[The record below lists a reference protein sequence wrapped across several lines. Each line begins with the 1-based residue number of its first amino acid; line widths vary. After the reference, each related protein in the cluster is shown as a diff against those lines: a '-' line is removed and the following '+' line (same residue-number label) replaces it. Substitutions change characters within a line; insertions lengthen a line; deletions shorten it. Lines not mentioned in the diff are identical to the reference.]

1 MEMHKKKYDSLIIL
15 IPSFNELNNLKK
27 FIKEI
32 HKRYKVLIIDDC
44 SSDNTSTWLKKNKIN
59 FIKNKKNIGYE
70 QSLIKGL
77 KILSKVKKVEKI
89 ITMDADGQHKIK
101 HIKKFIN
108 VSNNKNPDLIIGSRK
123 KKNRFIE
130 SIISKIFQMKYSL
143 EDPLSGFKL
152 YKREKLKEMK
162 FDNFKKFFL
171 VDLVLEFIKKKH
183 KVISI
188 NIETNKRFDNPK
200 VGDLMETNFKM
211 LSILACVILS

>member
-1 MEMHKKKYDSLIIL
+1 MHKKKYDSLIIL

-32 HKRYKVLIIDDC
+32 HKRYKVLIVDDC

-89 ITMDADGQHKIK
+89 ITMDADGQHKMK
-101 HIKKFIN
+101 YIKKFIN

-152 YKREKLKEMK
+152 YKKEKLKKMK
-162 FDNFKKFFL
+162 FANLKKFFL

-200 VGDLMETNFKM
+200 VGDLMQTNFKM
-211 LSILACVILS
+211 LSILVCVILS

>member
-200 VGDLMETNFKM
+200 VGDLMDTNFKM
-211 LSILACVILS
+211 LSILACVILN

>member
-1 MEMHKKKYDSLIIL
+1 MYKKKYDSLIIL

-77 KILSKVKKVEKI
+77 KILSKRKKVEKI

-101 HIKKFIN
+101 YIKKFIS

-152 YKREKLKEMK
+152 YKRAKLKEIK

-200 VGDLMETNFKM
+200 VGNLMYTNFKM
-211 LSILACVILS
+211 LSILAGVILN

>member
-1 MEMHKKKYDSLIIL
+1 MHKKKYDSLIIL

-130 SIISKIFQMKYSL
+130 SIISKIFQIKYSL

-152 YKREKLKEMK
+152 YKKEKLKEMK

-188 NIETNKRFDNPK
+188 NIETKKRLDTPK
-200 VGDLMETNFKM
+200 VGDLMDTNFKM
-211 LSILACVILS
+211 LSILVCVILS

>member
-1 MEMHKKKYDSLIIL
+1 MHKKKYDSLIIL

-59 FIKNKKNIGYE
+59 FIKNQKNIGYE

-200 VGDLMETNFKM
+200 VGDLMDTNFKM
-211 LSILACVILS
+211 LSILACVILN

>member
-1 MEMHKKKYDSLIIL
+1 MHKKKYDTLIIL

-77 KILSKVKKVEKI
+77 KILSKEKKVEKI
-89 ITMDADGQHKIK
+89 ITMDADGQHKMK

-200 VGDLMETNFKM
+200 VGDLMDTNFKM
-211 LSILACVILS
+211 LSILACVILN

>member
-1 MEMHKKKYDSLIIL
+1 MHKKKYDSLIIL

-183 KVISI
+183 NVISI

-200 VGDLMETNFKM
+200 VGDLMDTNFKM
-211 LSILACVILS
+211 LSILACVILN

>member
-1 MEMHKKKYDSLIIL
+1 MHKKKYDSLIIL

-171 VDLVLEFIKKKH
+171 VDLVLEFIKKKY

-188 NIETNKRFDNPK
+188 NIETDKRFDNPK
-200 VGDLMETNFKM
+200 VGNLMDTNFKM
-211 LSILACVILS
+211 LSILACVILN

>member
-1 MEMHKKKYDSLIIL
+1 MHKKKYDSLIIL

-77 KILSKVKKVEKI
+77 MILSKVKRVEKI
-89 ITMDADGQHKIK
+89 ITMDADGQHKMK

-108 VSNNKNPDLIIGSRK
+108 ASNNKNPDLIIGSRK

-162 FDNFKKFFL
+162 LDNFKKFFL

-200 VGDLMETNFKM
+200 VGDLMQTNFKM
-211 LSILACVILS
+211 LSILVCVILS

>member
-1 MEMHKKKYDSLIIL
+1 MYKKKYDSLIIL

-200 VGDLMETNFKM
+200 VGDLINTNFKM

>member
-1 MEMHKKKYDSLIIL
+1 MHKKKYDSLIIL

-89 ITMDADGQHKIK
+89 ITMDADGQHNMK

-152 YKREKLKEMK
+152 YKREKLKK
-162 FDNFKKFFL
+162 VRFDNFKNFFL

-200 VGDLMETNFKM
+200 VGDLIETNFKM

>member
-1 MEMHKKKYDSLIIL
+1 MYKKKYDSLIIL

-27 FIKEI
+27 FVKEI
-32 HKRYKVLIIDDC
+32 HKRYKVLVIDDC

-70 QSLIKGL
+70 QRLIKGL
-77 KILSKVKKVEKI
+77 KILSKRKKVEKI

-101 HIKKFIN
+101 YIKKFIN

-130 SIISKIFQMKYSL
+130 SIISKIFQIKYSL

-152 YKREKLKEMK
+152 YKREKLKK
-162 FDNFKKFFL
+162 VRFDNFKKFFL

-188 NIETNKRFDNPK
+188 TIETNKRFDSPK
-200 VGDLMETNFKM
+200 VGDLMDTNFKM
-211 LSILACVILS
+211 LSILACVILN

>member
-1 MEMHKKKYDSLIIL
+1 MYKKKYDSLIIL
-15 IPSFNELNNLKK
+15 IPSFNELINLRKFVKK
-27 FIKEI
+27 I
-32 HKRYKVLIIDDC
+32 HKRYEVLIVDDC
-44 SSDNTSTWLKKNKIN
+44 SSDDTSVWLKKNKIK
-59 FIKNKKNIGYE
+59 FIRNKKNIGYE
-70 QSLIKGL
+70 KSLIKGL
-77 KILSKVKKVEKI
+77 KSLSKLKKVQKI
-89 ITMDADGQHKIK
+89 ITMDADGQHRME
-101 HIKKFIN
+101 HIRKFID
-108 VSNNKNPDLIIGSRK
+108 VSNNENPDLIIGSRK

-200 VGDLMETNFKM
+200 VGDLMDTNFKM
-211 LSILACVILS
+211 LSILACVILN

>member
-1 MEMHKKKYDSLIIL
+1 MHKKKYDSLIIL

-77 KILSKVKKVEKI
+77 MILSKVKRVEKI
-89 ITMDADGQHKIK
+89 ITMDADGQHKMK

-200 VGDLMETNFKM
+200 VGDLMDTNFKM
-211 LSILACVILS
+211 LSILACVILN

>member
-1 MEMHKKKYDSLIIL
+1 MHKKKYDSLIIL

-152 YKREKLKEMK
+152 YKREKLKEIR

-188 NIETNKRFDNPK
+188 SIETNKRLDNPK
-200 VGDLMETNFKM
+200 VGDLMDTNFKM
-211 LSILACVILS
+211 LSILACVILN

>member
-1 MEMHKKKYDSLIIL
+1 MHKKKYDSLIIL

-32 HKRYKVLIIDDC
+32 NKRYKV
-44 SSDNTSTWLKKNKIN
+44 
-59 FIKNKKNIGYE
+59 
-70 QSLIKGL
+70 L

-152 YKREKLKEMK
+152 YKREKLKEIR

-211 LSILACVILS
+211 LSILACVILN

>member
-1 MEMHKKKYDSLIIL
+1 MHKKKYDSLIIL

-70 QSLIKGL
+70 RSLIKGL
-77 KILSKVKKVEKI
+77 KILSKVKRVEKI
-89 ITMDADGQHKIK
+89 ITMDADGQHKMK

-108 VSNNKNPDLIIGSRK
+108 VSNNKNADLIIGSRK

-200 VGDLMETNFKM
+200 VGDLMDTNFKM
-211 LSILACVILS
+211 LSILACVILN

>member
-1 MEMHKKKYDSLIIL
+1 MHKKKYDSLIIL

-77 KILSKVKKVEKI
+77 MILSKVKRVEKI

-188 NIETNKRFDNPK
+188 NIETDKRFDNPK
-200 VGDLMETNFKM
+200 VGDLIETNFKM

>member
-1 MEMHKKKYDSLIIL
+1 MHKKKYDTLIIL

-200 VGDLMETNFKM
+200 VGDLMQTNFKM
-211 LSILACVILS
+211 LSILVCVILS

>member
-1 MEMHKKKYDSLIIL
+1 MHKKKYDSLIIL

-89 ITMDADGQHKIK
+89 ITMDADGQHKMK

-200 VGDLMETNFKM
+200 VGDLMDTNFKM
-211 LSILACVILS
+211 LSILACVILN

>member
-1 MEMHKKKYDSLIIL
+1 MHKKKYDSLVIL
-15 IPSFNELNNLKK
+15 IPSFNELTNLKK
-27 FIKEI
+27 FIIEI

-44 SSDNTSTWLKKNKIN
+44 SNDNTSTWLKKNKIN

-70 QSLIKGL
+70 QSLIKGF

-108 VSNNKNPDLIIGSRK
+108 VANNKNPDLIIGSRK
-123 KKNRFIE
+123 NKNRFIE
-130 SIISKIFQMKYSL
+130 SIISKIFQIKYSL

-152 YKREKLKEMK
+152 YKREKLIEMK
-162 FDNFKKFFL
+162 FDNFKNFFL

-188 NIETNKRFDNPK
+188 DIETNKRFDNPK
-200 VGDLMETNFKM
+200 VGNLMYTNFKM
-211 LSILACVILS
+211 LSILAGVILN

>member
-1 MEMHKKKYDSLIIL
+1 MHKKKYDSLIIL

-200 VGDLMETNFKM
+200 VGDLMDTNFKM

>member
-1 MEMHKKKYDSLIIL
+1 MHKKKYGSLIIL

-200 VGDLMETNFKM
+200 VGDLMDTNFKM
-211 LSILACVILS
+211 LSILACVILN

>member
-1 MEMHKKKYDSLIIL
+1 MQHIPEKHDKNE
-15 IPSFNELNNLKK
+15 PSFNELNNLKK

-32 HKRYKVLIIDDC
+32 HKRYKVLIVDDC

-130 SIISKIFQMKYSL
+130 SVISKIFQMKYSL

-200 VGDLMETNFKM
+200 VGDLMQTNFKM
-211 LSILACVILS
+211 LSILVCVILN

>member
-1 MEMHKKKYDSLIIL
+1 MHKKKYDSLIIL

-44 SSDNTSTWLKKNKIN
+44 SNDNTSAWLKKNKIN

-162 FDNFKKFFL
+162 FDNFKNFFL

-200 VGDLMETNFKM
+200 VGDLMDTNFKM
-211 LSILACVILS
+211 LSILACVILN

>member
-1 MEMHKKKYDSLIIL
+1 MHKKKYDTLIIL

-77 KILSKVKKVEKI
+77 MILSKVKKVEKI

-200 VGDLMETNFKM
+200 VGDLMDTNFKM
-211 LSILACVILS
+211 LSILACVILN

>member
-200 VGDLMETNFKM
+200 VGNLMDTNFKM
-211 LSILACVILS
+211 LSILACVILN

>member
-1 MEMHKKKYDSLIIL
+1 MHKKKYDSLIIL

-130 SIISKIFQMKYSL
+130 SIISKIFQIKYSL

-152 YKREKLKEMK
+152 YKKEKLKKIK

-200 VGDLMETNFKM
+200 VGDLMDTNFKM
-211 LSILACVILS
+211 LSILACVILN

>member
-1 MEMHKKKYDSLIIL
+1 MHKKKYDSLIIL

-70 QSLIKGL
+70 RSLIKGL

-152 YKREKLKEMK
+152 YKRKKLKEMK

-200 VGDLMETNFKM
+200 VGDLMDTNFKM
-211 LSILACVILS
+211 LSILACVILN

>member
-1 MEMHKKKYDSLIIL
+1 MHKKKYDTLIIL

-77 KILSKVKKVEKI
+77 MILSKVKKVEKI
-89 ITMDADGQHKIK
+89 ITMDADGQHKMK
-101 HIKKFIN
+101 YIKKFIN

-200 VGDLMETNFKM
+200 VGDLIETNFKM

>member
-200 VGDLMETNFKM
+200 VGDLIDTNFKM
-211 LSILACVILS
+211 LSILACVILN

>member
-1 MEMHKKKYDSLIIL
+1 MHKKKYDSLIIL

-32 HKRYKVLIIDDC
+32 HKRYKVLIVDDC

-152 YKREKLKEMK
+152 YKSEKLKEMK

-200 VGDLMETNFKM
+200 VGNLVDTNLKM

>member
-1 MEMHKKKYDSLIIL
+1 MHKKKYDSLIIL

-188 NIETNKRFDNPK
+188 NIETDKRFDNPK
-200 VGDLMETNFKM
+200 VGDLIETNFKM

>member
-89 ITMDADGQHKIK
+89 ITMDADGQHKMK
-101 HIKKFIN
+101 YIKKFIN
-108 VSNNKNPDLIIGSRK
+108 VSNNKNADLIIGSRK

-200 VGDLMETNFKM
+200 VGDLMDTNFKM
-211 LSILACVILS
+211 LSILACVILN

>member
-1 MEMHKKKYDSLIIL
+1 MHKKKYDSLIIL

-152 YKREKLKEMK
+152 YKREKLKKMK

-188 NIETNKRFDNPK
+188 SIETNKRFDNPK
-200 VGDLMETNFKM
+200 VGNLVDTNLKM

>member
-1 MEMHKKKYDSLIIL
+1 MHKKKYDSLIIL

-77 KILSKVKKVEKI
+77 MILSKVKKVEKI

-130 SIISKIFQMKYSL
+130 SIISKIFQIKYSL

-200 VGDLMETNFKM
+200 VGDLMQTNFKM
-211 LSILACVILS
+211 LSILACVILN

>member
-1 MEMHKKKYDSLIIL
+1 MYKKKYDSLIIL

-200 VGDLMETNFKM
+200 VGDLMDTNFKM
-211 LSILACVILS
+211 LSILACVILN